1 MDPTLYF
8 TFFIGCLTLCVVGAL
23 QFKPPTRAC
32 PACGLT
38 TPVAGR
44 RCRHCGYGFA

>member
-32 PACGLT
+32 PACGLI